1 MINFES
7 VAASI
12 RKKYSAEAVT
22 QREREL
28 RFKALVHKQ
37 QRHPLANVTA
47 DELIAEIEAWHQ
59 IADTVS
65 GTAKIWRKL
74 YRQTGRQLRSANKKI
89 ARLEKKL
96 ETLRKRSA

>member
-1 MINFES
+1 MTVVSFGN
-7 VAASI
+7 A
-12 RKKYSAEAVT
+12 RKLQTERT
-22 QREREL
+22 LEQRAKEL

-47 DELIAEIEAWHQ
+47 DELIAEIEAWHK

-89 ARLEKKL
+89 VRLEKKL